1 MILLYINGYILL
13 KVIPQ
18 GNLIIKDACRISRLK
33 KSTSSRTLF
42 QSPKPR
48 CKSINVFTN
57 ILKIQYD
64 YTKTLYIL
72 MRQYEN
78 AIIIVTVTLYFK
90 AFLPGRISVHRH
102 TRLGVTTPPVNV

>member
-48 CKSINVFTN
+48 CKSTNVFTN

-64 YTKTLYIL
+64 YTKTLLLAKSY
-72 MRQYEN
+72 YHSDSN
-78 AIIIVTVTLYFK
+78 IVL
-90 AFLPGRISVHRH
+90 
-102 TRLGVTTPPVNV
+102 